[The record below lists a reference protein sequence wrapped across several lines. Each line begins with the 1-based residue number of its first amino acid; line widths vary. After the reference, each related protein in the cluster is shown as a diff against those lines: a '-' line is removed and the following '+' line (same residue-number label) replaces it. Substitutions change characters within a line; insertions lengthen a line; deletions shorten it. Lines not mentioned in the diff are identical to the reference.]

1 MPLQRE
7 GVPPMSN
14 YVWEKSY
21 PPGVKWE
28 LDVPRMTIHQSFE
41 ESCARYGDKPFTDFL
56 DKVMTFKD
64 YKEASDRAAAGFQK
78 LGVKPGV
85 HVGLYLPNTPHY
97 IIAFFGVLKAG
108 GRVVNYSPLDAAR
121 ELEFKIGDSETDFLV
136 TLDNKALYPNMAG
149 MLGKTRLKKLIVG
162 SIADFLPWPKN
173 WLYPIAKKADI
184 VKWPRDGQHMSFK
197 DLLANDGKY
206 TKHKLGENLWDE
218 VALLQYTG
226 GTTGLPKAA
235 MLTHGCIMAAMAQGQ
250 AWTTPYTTPGNEK
263 VVLVLPLFHIYAL
276 SGIML
281 GAVRNGNQLIMYPR
295 PDVDMIVNDLGKKK
309 PTFLPGVPTLYT
321 AINKHP
327 KAKELDLSS
336 LKICM
341 SGGAPLPVEVQ
352 TAFEKL
358 TGATLIEG
366 YGLTETSP
374 TGAICPVDKSVRRV
388 GSCGVPMPGTI
399 VEIRSLDDGE
409 KVLPYGKDHVGE
421 VCIIGPQVMKGYWK
435 KQEESDKVL
444 FSTPR
449 SNWKGLRTG
458 DMGYLDEDGWLF
470 LVDRSKDL
478 IISSGYNV
486 YPRMIEEA
494 TYEHPSVDEVIVV
507 GIPDDYRGEAPK
519 VFVKLKPGK
528 TLTFDELKAHLTGKI
543 GKHEFPV
550 AFEVRPELPKT
561 PVGKLSKK
569 ELKAEEKEKY
579 EAKKK
584 AAAPAA
590 Q

>member
-1 MPLQRE
+1 
-7 GVPPMSN
+7 VS
-14 YVWEKSY
+14 
-21 PPGVKWE
+21 WE
-28 LDVPRMTIHQSFE
+28 LDVPRKPIHEVFE
-41 ESCARYGDKPFTDFL
+41 ESCAQYGDKPFTDFL
-56 DKVMTFKD
+56 DKVMSFRD
-64 YKEASDRAAAGFQK
+64 YKQASDRAAAGFQK

-97 IIAFFGVLKAG
+97 LIAFFGILKAG
-108 GRVVNYSPLDAAR
+108 GRVVNYSPLDAER
-121 ELEFKIGDSETDFLV
+121 ELEHKIGDSETDILV
-136 TLDNKALYPNMAG
+136 TLDVKALYPKMAK
-149 MLGKTRLKKLIVG
+149 MRGKTRLKKLIVG

-173 WLYPIAKKADI
+173 WLYPFAKKADI
-184 VKWPRDGQHMSFK
+184 DQWPRDDWHMSFK
-197 DLLANDGKY
+197 DLLKNDGNY
-206 TKHKLGENLWDE
+206 QKHKLSDDLWDE

-235 MLTHGCIMAAMAQGQ
+235 MLTHGCIMAAMSQGQ
-250 AWTTPYTTPGNEK
+250 AWTKPYTTPGTEK
-263 VVLVLPLFHIYAL
+263 VVCVLPLFHIYAL

-281 GAVRNGNQLIMYPR
+281 GAVRNGNQLILYPR
-295 PDVDMIVNDLGKKK
+295 PDIDMIVKDLGTKK

-327 KAKELDLSS
+327 LAKTLDLKS

-352 TAFEKL
+352 NEFEKL

-374 TGAICPVDKSVRRV
+374 TGCICPVDKAVRRV
-388 GSCGVPMPGTI
+388 GSCGLPMPGTL
-399 VEIRSLDDGE
+399 VEIRDLEDTS
-409 KVLPYGKDHVGE
+409 KVLPPGKENVGE
-421 VCIIGPQVMKGYWK
+421 VCITGPQVMKGYWK
-435 KQEESDKVL
+435 KPDETDKVL
-444 FSTPR
+444 FTNSN

-458 DMGYLDEDGWLF
+458 DMGYMDTDGWVF

-486 YPRMIEEA
+486 YPRVIEEA
-494 TYEHPSVDEVIVV
+494 TYEHPAVDECIVI
-507 GIPDDYRGEAPK
+507 GIHDEYRGEAPK
-519 VFVKLKPGK
+519 VFVKLKPGAS
-528 TLTFDELKAHLTGKI
+528 LTFDELKKHLEGKI

-550 AFEVRPELPKT
+550 AFEIRTELPKT

-569 ELKAEEKEKY
+569 ELKAEEA
-579 EAKKK
+579 AKRD
-584 AAAPAA
+584 AAKQVAA

>member
-1 MPLQRE
+1 
-7 GVPPMSN
+7 MSGH
-14 YVWEKSY
+14 VWEKSY
-21 PPGVKWE
+21 PPGVSWD
-28 LDVPRMTIHQSFE
+28 LDVPRKGIHEVFE
-41 ESCARYGDKPFTDFL
+41 ESCAQYGDKPFTDFL
-56 DKVMTFKD
+56 DKVMSFRD
-64 YKEASDRAAAGFQK
+64 YKQATDRAAAGFQK

-97 IIAFFGVLKAG
+97 LIAFFGVLKAG
-108 GRVVNYSPLDAAR
+108 GRVVNYSPLDAER
-121 ELEFKIGDSETDFLV
+121 ELEHKIGDSETDILV
-136 TLDNKALYPNMAG
+136 TLDVKALYPKMAK
-149 MLGKTRLKKLIVG
+149 MRGKTRLKKLIVG

-184 VKWPRDGQHMSFK
+184 DKWPRDDWHMSFK
-197 DLLANDGKY
+197 DLLDNDGRY
-206 TKHKLGENLWDE
+206 QPHPISADIWDE

-235 MLTHGCIMAAMAQGQ
+235 MLTHGSIMAAMSQGQ
-250 AWTTPYTTPGNEK
+250 AWTKPYTTAGTEK
-263 VVLVLPLFHIYAL
+263 VVCVLPLFHIYAL

-281 GAVRNGNQLIMYPR
+281 GAVRNGNQLILYPR
-295 PDVDMIVNDLGKKK
+295 PDIDLIVKDLNRKK

-327 KAKELDLSS
+327 LARTLDLKS

-352 TAFEKL
+352 NEFEKL

-374 TGAICPVDKSVRRV
+374 TGCICPVDKAVRRT
-388 GSCGVPMPGTI
+388 GSCGVPMPGTL
-399 VEIRSLDDGE
+399 VEIRSLDDPA
-409 KVLPYGKDHVGE
+409 KVLPPGKDNVGE

-435 KQEESDKVL
+435 KPEETEKVL
-444 FSTPR
+444 FTHPA

-458 DMGYLDEDGWLF
+458 DMGYMDEDGWVY

-486 YPRMIEEA
+486 YPRVIEEA
-494 TYEHPSVDEVIVV
+494 AYEHPAIDECIVI
-507 GIPDDYRGEAPK
+507 GIHDEYRGEAPK
-519 VFVKLKPGK
+519 IFVKLKPGAS
-528 TLTFDELKAHLTGKI
+528 LTFDELKKHLEGKI
-543 GKHEFPV
+543 GRHEMPV
-550 AFEVRPELPKT
+550 AFEVRAELPRT

-569 ELKAEEKEKY
+569 ELKAEEA
-579 EAKKK
+579 AKR
-584 AAAPAA
+584 AAPKQVAA